1 MRIPTALMRIPTA
14 LTVLATSVAIAFA
27 PIAMIGIVT
36 VRGMLL
42 LAVVVL
48 VVISAH
54 FIDGRP
60 RKPKRK
66 HYPSLMGFKHSSTK
80 RNWT

>member
-1 MRIPTALMRIPTA
+1 MRIPTA

-66 HYPSLMGFKHSSTK
+66 HYPSRMGFTEHSSRK